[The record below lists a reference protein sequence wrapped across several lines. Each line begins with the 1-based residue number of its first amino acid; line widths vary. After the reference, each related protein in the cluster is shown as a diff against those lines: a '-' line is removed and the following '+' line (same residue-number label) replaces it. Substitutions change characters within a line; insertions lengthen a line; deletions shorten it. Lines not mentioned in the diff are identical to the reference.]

1 MKTAILFILL
11 MISTLASLAQDCDKC
26 FKRRIALYDCNVQI
40 PRPDEASAIAA
51 WWKLFRP
58 SEIARSTIHNN
69 NNPGNDCLTW
79 YDGAM
84 INAEELQ
91 GDVLKFGQEYA
102 NLPPAGPIKSCEYLL
117 ESTVTGIEGNYVFK
131 LILETGPSREVVK
144 MVEIPFEATM
154 ESSEEAG
161 RKAAAQMMPLAE
173 TIRKFEVNK
182 RNSDTEVAIGDYL
195 GASKSLFSGSL
206 TIKPSKTL
214 VDIGEVIDVEIT
226 MTDCDGVPLPN
237 RKIHFTEGEAK
248 WGDAVMVMD
257 GCTGGEIIPG
267 VATTNQAGKVNVK
280 FKAGNKKGTAILHGW
295 YVHTKPYGIPY
306 AFMGYTLVQIQVPIP
321 SLWLLTAEFSNS
333 LISKSDTTD
342 KFDMGGILQVNENH
356 STYTRETSGKLT
368 ALIENFALD
377 PLHDFEFNN
386 DGGGSEPL
394 LFTLSGTG
402 SQDIFGQST
411 RVIDG
416 QLISADIRDDNVKGF
431 AFGGAFIHLY
441 YSSEY
446 KSFGCVIGI
455 RAVGAYH
462 GRMYGYGPGLPEWS
476 DYGEDIKD
484 YYLQSGAEGDPDDP
498 ADGCRITK
506 TDSGYLI
513 QINKTENSNVPSAN
527 GADYTTKTTNLTARL
542 VPYNQKLLSGKAIG
556 K

>member
-1 MKTAILFILL
+1 MKASILFTLL
-11 MISTLASLAQDCDKC
+11 MIVTLASLAQDCDKC
-26 FKRRIALYDCNVQI
+26 FKRRIALYDCDVQVA
-40 PRPDEASAIAA
+40 RPANAAAIIAWYNLFWPSAV
-51 WWKLFRP
+51 
-58 SEIARSTIHNN
+58 ARSTMHNSD
-69 NNPGNDCLTW
+69 PGKACLSW
-79 YDGAM
+79 LDGAL
-84 INAEELQ
+84 INADDLQ
-91 GDVLKFGQEYA
+91 GGVLKFGQEYA
-102 NLPPAGPIKSCEYLL
+102 NLPPAGPNKSSEYLI
-117 ESTVTGIEGNYVFK
+117 ESTVTGTEGNYVFT

-144 MVEIPFEATM
+144 SVNIPFEATQ
-154 ESSEEAG
+154 ESAEEAG
-161 RKAAAQMMPLAE
+161 HKAAAQMMPLVE

-195 GASKSLFSGSL
+195 GVSKSALSGSI

-214 VDIGEVIDVEIT
+214 VDIGEVIDVEVT

-237 RKIHFTEGEAK
+237 REIHFTEGEAK

-257 GCTGGEIIPG
+257 GTKGGEIIPG
-267 VATTNQAGKVNVK
+267 LATTNEEGKVTVK
-280 FKAGNKKGTAILHGW
+280 FKAGNQKGAAVIYGW

-306 AFMGYTLVQIQVPIP
+306 AFMGYSLVQIQVPIP

-333 LISKSDTTD
+333 LISKSDTAD
-342 KFDMGGILQVNENH
+342 KFDLGGKLVVDESH

-377 PLHDFEFNN
+377 PVHDFEFNT

-394 LFTLSGTG
+394 LQSLSGTG
-402 SQDIFGQST
+402 SQDIFGQSS

-416 QLISADIRDDNVKGF
+416 QLISADIRDDNVSGLSIGK
-431 AFGGAFIHLY
+431 ASIHLY
-441 YSSEY
+441 YSGEY

-513 QINKTENSNVPSAN
+513 QINKTENKNVSSPGGTDLS
-527 GADYTTKTTNLTARL
+527 TKTSNLTARL
-542 VPYNQKLLSGKAIG
+542 VPYNQKSLSGQTVG